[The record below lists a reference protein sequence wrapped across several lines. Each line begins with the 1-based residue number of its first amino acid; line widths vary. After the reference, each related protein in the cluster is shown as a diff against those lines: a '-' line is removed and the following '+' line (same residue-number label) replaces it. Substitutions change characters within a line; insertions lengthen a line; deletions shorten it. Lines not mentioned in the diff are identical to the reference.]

1 MNSRLTLTS
10 AIAIVALSLAAAP
23 VGAQDRGHSAR
34 QRGGER
40 TSSRAASA
48 PRQGGE
54 RQAAPRAVERQAAP
68 RSVERQAPAPQAR
81 SRGNEAPRS
90 AAPQSAPRYFAP
102 QAAPRSSEGR
112 RSAVPQAAPRGNVY
126 APVAPR
132 AVPRPTERYQPQGSW
147 SGGGHGYVQ
156 PRGGYGGYGGYGSY
170 GSHTYVR
177 PRNFVPYRPYYFGH
191 SYYTFRPHFEL
202 GFGIWLGYP
211 VPYPWVYYG
220 TYHPRV
226 YGYYNVLPAQQY
238 YGGLSFDIQ
247 PSDADLYVDGQYVGA
262 VGTFAPYGEPLTLVP
277 GLHRIAIVR
286 DGYRTIEFDV
296 TIEAGQV
303 FPYRGV
309 MVQW

>member
-1 MNSRLTLTS
+1 MNSRLTFTS
-10 AIAIVALSLAAAP
+10 AIAIVALSLAVAP
-23 VGAQDRGHSAR
+23 VGAQDRSHGAR

-68 RSVERQAPAPQAR
+68 RSVERQAPAPQVM
-81 SRGNEAPRS
+81 SRRGEAPRGP
-90 AAPQSAPRYFAP
+90 APQSAPRNIAP
-102 QAAPRSSEGR
+102 QSAPRSFEGR
-112 RSAVPQAAPRGNVY
+112 RPAVPQAAPRGTVY
-126 APVAPR
+126 APAAPR
-132 AVPRPTERYQPQGSW
+132 AVPRPTDRYQPQGGSW
-147 SGGGHGYVQ
+147 NGGGPGYAQ
-156 PRGGYGGYGGYGSY
+156 PRGGYSGYGSY

-177 PRNFVPYRPYYFGH
+177 PYNYVPYRPYHFGH
-191 SYYTFRPHFEL
+191 SYYAFRPRFEL
-202 GFGIWLGYP
+202 GWGIWLGFP
-211 VPYPWVYYG
+211 VPYPWVYFG

-247 PSDADLYVDGQYVGA
+247 PSDADLYVDGQYVGT
-262 VGTFAPYGEPLTLVP
+262 VGTFVPYGEPLTLVP